1 MRISFGLRP
10 ATFKGTIVLG
20 LWRGRKPT
28 EAFDAAD
35 PKGRLKKA
43 LKRLGFDGEE
53 EETELFLAPA
63 PPLDSMVVVGLGKPK
78 KLNTARLRRIGGA
91 ILGELHDSRCI
102 SAMVALDLPPEQ
114 AAELAYGL
122 RLKSYRQM
130 QTYRTKYNPDDE
142 DDILP
147 VLEEVMVTT
156 ADPAAAAAL
165 YADREQVAQGVFL
178 ARDLTDEPG
187 NILGPQEF
195 VLRAMQ
201 LESLG
206 VEVTVLDETAIAK
219 AGLNLLA
226 AVGMGSDR
234 PPRLVLLRWRGAEGR
249 PLVLV
254 GKGITFDTGGISIK
268 FDDEDMD
275 AMKGDMGGAAAV
287 IGAIRA
293 IAGRKARCH
302 VCGVL
307 ALAENMPS
315 GRAQRPGDVVKSF
328 SGLTVEVIDTDAEGR
343 LVLADALAWAAE
355 TLKPSAMVDIAT
367 LTGSVEEVL
376 GDPHAGLYAN
386 DDLLAKRLL
395 KHSKA
400 EAEPLWRLPLTESCD
415 EDVKSDIAD
424 IKNCAWGDVP
434 DNDDAARFL
443 SRFVPEGLPW
453 AHIDMAGKE
462 FADEDDPLCPETTS
476 GFGVR
481 LFDALA
487 GDVEKRYV
495 KTVRTGD

>member
-1 MRISFGLRP
+1 MRISFAVRP
-10 ATFKGTIVLG
+10 ASLRGAVVVG
-20 LWRGRKPT
+20 LWQGRRLT
-28 EAFDAAD
+28 ESFATLD
-35 PKGRLKKA
+35 PEGKLRKT
-43 LKRLGFDGEE
+43 LKRIGFDGEE

-63 PPLDSMVVVGLGKPK
+63 PPLTALVVAGLGRER
-78 KLNTARLRRIGGA
+78 KLSPARLRRIGGC
-91 ILGELHDSRCI
+91 ILEELDDSRAKTATI
-102 SAMVALDLPPEQ
+102 ALDLPPHQ

-122 RLKSYRQM
+122 RLKAYRPLRK
-130 QTYRTKYNPDDE
+130 YRTKLDPDDE
-142 DDILP
+142 DDVVP
-147 VLEEVMVTT
+147 VLEGILITT
-156 ADPAAAAAL
+156 PDPQAAARL
-165 YADREQVAQGVFL
+165 YAAREEVAQGVYL

-187 NILGPQEF
+187 NVLGPEEF
-195 VLRAMQ
+195 AEHARNLKG
-201 LESLG
+201 LG
-206 VEVTVLDETAIAK
+206 LEVTVLDEVAIVE

-226 AVGMGSDR
+226 AVGQGSAR
-234 PPRLVLLRWRGAEGR
+234 PPRLVMLRWRGAPGR

-287 IGAIRA
+287 IGAMRA
-293 IAGRKARCH
+293 IAGRKAKSH

-315 GRAQRPGDVVKSF
+315 GRAQRPGDVVKSY
-328 SGLTVEVIDTDAEGR
+328 SGQWVEVIDTDAEGR
-343 LVLADALAWAAE
+343 LVLADALAWAAA
-355 TLKPSAMVDIAT
+355 TLAPKAMIDIAT

-376 GDPHAGLYAN
+376 GDPYAGLYAN
-386 DDLLAKRLL
+386 DDRLAKRLL
-395 KHSKA
+395 KLSKE

-415 EDVKSDIAD
+415 EDIKSDIAD
-424 IKNCAWGDVP
+424 LKNCAWGEVP

-443 SRFVPEGLPW
+443 SRFVPDGIAW

-462 FADEDDPLCPETTS
+462 WADEDDPLAPEAAS

-487 GDVEKRYV
+487 G
-495 KTVRTGD
+495 

>member
-1 MRISFGLRP
+1 MRISFAVRPSTLRG
-10 ATFKGTIVLG
+10 AVVVGV
-20 LWRGRKPT
+20 WQGRRPT
-28 EAFDAAD
+28 GAFAAID
-35 PKGRLKKA
+35 PHGRLKKA
-43 LKRLGFDGEE
+43 LKRLDFDGEA

-63 PPLDSMVVVGLGKPK
+63 LPLTTVVVAGLGKKK
-78 KLNTARLRRIGGA
+78 KLDPTQLRRIGGCILEELDDCRA
-91 ILGELHDSRCI
+91 IN
-102 SAMVALDLPPEQ
+102 ATVALDLPPAQ

-122 RLKSYRQM
+122 RLKAYRPLAK
-130 QTYRTKYNPDDE
+130 YRTKRDPDDE
-142 DDILP
+142 DDVLP
-147 VLEEVMVTT
+147 VLESVVITT
-156 ADPAAAAAL
+156 PDPQAAAAR
-165 YADREQVAQGVFL
+165 YAAREHIAQGVFL

-187 NILGPQEF
+187 NVLGPAEF
-195 VLRAMQ
+195 ADRARL

-206 VEVTVLDETAIAK
+206 VEVTVLDETAIAE

-226 AVGMGSDR
+226 AVGRGSNR
-234 PPRLVLLRWRGAEGR
+234 PPRLVLLRWRGAAGR

-254 GKGITFDTGGISIK
+254 GKGVTFDSGGISIK

-287 IGAIRA
+287 IGALRA
-293 IAGRKARCH
+293 IAGRKAKAH

-315 GRAQRPGDVVKSF
+315 GRAQRPGDVVRSY

-343 LVLADALAWAAE
+343 LVLADALAWAAA
-355 TLKPSAMVDIAT
+355 TLGPKAMVDIAT

-386 DDLLAKRLL
+386 DDGLAGRLL
-395 KHSKA
+395 IHSRV

-424 IKNCAWGDVP
+424 IKNCAWGEVP

-443 SRFVPEGLPW
+443 SRFVPEGVAW

-462 FADEDDPLCPETTS
+462 WADEDDPLAPEAAS

-487 GDVEKRYV
+487 GG
-495 KTVRTGD
+495 T